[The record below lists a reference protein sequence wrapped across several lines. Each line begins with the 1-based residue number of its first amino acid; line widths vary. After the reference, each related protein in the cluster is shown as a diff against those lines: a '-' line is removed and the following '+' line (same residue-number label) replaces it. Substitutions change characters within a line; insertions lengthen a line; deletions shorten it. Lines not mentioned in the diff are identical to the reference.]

1 MFSVRGRRHRF
12 WGGEGG
18 SDEGL
23 DTLVQNHLIPLCLH
37 FLSFSIKNV
46 DFTPDTHILFFCLSA
61 LTLLLTSLI
70 FPPIYAYIHMQCMP
84 AHTSPFFYFILCWH
98 VSALRVSRLSAC
110 PVLSALN
117 AEKRTWVIRT
127 VSWCPSYIISVWKM
141 TTVTAEVLIAVLS
154 KLKTL
159 SLYQFNK
166 REEAVM

>member
-12 WGGEGG
+12 RGGEGG

-37 FLSFSIKNV
+37 FLSFSVKNV

-84 AHTSPFFYFILCWH
+84 AHTSPFFYFIPCWH

-141 TTVTAEVLIAVLS
+141 TTVTAEVFNCSTKQTENIKLIPV
-154 KLKTL
+154 
-159 SLYQFNK
+159 
-166 REEAVM
+166 